1 MSSIFA
7 QYDNT
12 FFPSSANNHNNNKIN
27 PVLSRQTSAETIYT
41 QSQLLQPYDP
51 YSDPYF
57 NQPPPLP
64 PLPQVERKE
73 EIIESLV
80 NYLQSNFEVIDT
92 QLNQQLE
99 LVENVYI
106 FEVKEKSAAGQE
118 QGSPSSSSIQRKSI
132 EALFNK
138 LENIKKQLIFLY
150 LYCDLSEG
158 QSSQQEIQ
166 QHLLPIVQS
175 SSASSPQAAE
185 GQDSLDSRQNI
196 SQNKLLALIQD
207 ILNDPI
213 PHGVQEIAAQNHY
226 EAANKRNPSTH
237 SISSTFSTQSVMK
250 RRLSLL
256 RQEETTPAFFPT
268 LEEQRSSFRNEEEN
282 NSNNNNNTNNQ
293 QEQMRRSSLSQMK
306 LEEPTTTTTTTST
319 STMTRKKSLV
329 INEQNN
335 QSHPPPPPQQSQEGQ
350 QAGQSKA
357 ASIHARLFNENELS
371 VPEEKLEPPSM
382 DVSASVRAA
391 LQAND
396 YNNTISNSTSNLS
409 SPSGQSKF
417 TTDKMLSPAAA
428 DMKNRRKSVLQS
440 VGSNASLLTQTTMS
454 TPTTTKIP
462 GLVVGRK
469 NSLVLVDNKVSNDFR
484 VRKQSLYR
492 SPTTSGE
499 EGASPAGTDNRS
511 YYSGPPMTTD
521 ELNGNNNFG
530 IMKTVSSGDYYDEEE
545 SSSSQRKP
553 FQEMKNNNF
562 DGQEGN
568 PNKVPFTSHSSY
580 QSMDSLPPP
589 PPPPLSSLPSSNTLI
604 SQTTTG
610 SNSSPLKFI
619 HGKVVPSNN
628 NNNNRTQAD
637 TLAAPKLAMTPL
649 EKANDFINRVKMLD
663 SVYLTRN
670 NSSYN
675 PNSLVSATADDLN
688 NGGVSYLHNNTFT
701 GTIYRSET
709 KSKNSPGDSSANS
722 SKKNL
727 TNALTSFMQVIEKC
741 NDTSS
746 RAKLLVNQM
755 EGRSSRS
762 TSPNTSA
769 SSPRFMTHTHSY
781 SGKLSPTSEQKRS
794 HYHEARIRN
803 LANTFQQQSSSPTH
817 SRSPTRN
824 RPMSS
829 TVLSGEVHRKI
840 VSQTTNQV
848 NIQGRSY
855 HNFYDNNE
863 PNNLS
868 NSFQSLYNL
877 NNNSMR
883 SPVNNNNVMT
893 TTTTT
898 TMTSNASVNSKV
910 SSISGG
916 GLGNS
921 PGGVY
926 RGRSKSPRTRYSI
939 HQEHLSTKKSPVA
952 FSFSPKASKR

>member
-12 FFPSSANNHNNNKIN
+12 FFPSSNNNSNHQTNKIN
-27 PVLSRQTSAETIYT
+27 PVLSRQTSAESIYT

-57 NQPPPLP
+57 NQQQTLP

-80 NYLQSNFEVIDT
+80 NYLQSNFEVIDN

-118 QGSPSSSSIQRKSI
+118 QGSSSSSIQRKSI

-175 SSASSPQAAE
+175 SAASSPQAE
-185 GQDSLDSRQNI
+185 GRGSLDSRQN

-213 PHGVQEIAAQNHY
+213 PHGVQEAAVQNHY
-226 EAANKRNPSTH
+226 ETANKRNPSTH

-256 RQEETTPAFFPT
+256 RQEETTPVVFPT
-268 LEEQRSSFRNEEEN
+268 LEEQRSSFRNEEEK
-282 NSNNNNNTNNQ
+282 NSNSNTNTNNQQ
-293 QEQMRRSSLSQMK
+293 QEQMRRRSLSQMK
-306 LEEPTTTTTTTST
+306 IEEPTPTTTTST
-319 STMTRKKSLV
+319 ITRKKSLV

-335 QSHPPPPPQQSQEGQ
+335 QSHPPPPQLHQESQ
-350 QAGQSKA
+350 QAGQSKT

-371 VPEEKLEPPSM
+371 VPEEKLEAPSP
-382 DVSASVRAA
+382 DVSASMRAA
-391 LQAND
+391 LQTHD
-396 YNNTISNSTSNLS
+396 YNNNINNSTSNLS
-409 SPSGQSKF
+409 SPSAQSKF
-417 TTDKMLSPAAA
+417 ATDKMLSPAAA

-492 SPTTSGE
+492 SPTSGE
-499 EGASPAGTDNRS
+499 EGISPAGTDNRS

-521 ELNGNNNFG
+521 ELSNNNFG

-545 SSSSQRKP
+545 SSSQRKP

-562 DGQEGN
+562 DGQDRN
-568 PNKVPFTSHSSY
+568 AMNRSNVPFTSHSSY

-589 PPPPLSSLPSSNTLI
+589 PPPPLSSLPSSNTLL

-675 PNSLVSATADDLN
+675 PNSLASATADDLN

-709 KSKNSPGDSSANS
+709 KSKSSPGDSSANS

-762 TSPNTSA
+762 TSPNTSS

-781 SGKLSPTSEQKRS
+781 SGKLSPTSERKRS
-794 HYHEARIRN
+794 HSREARIRN
-803 LANTFQQQSSSPTH
+803 LANTFQQSSSPSH
-817 SRSPTRN
+817 SQSPTKN

-829 TVLSGEVHRKI
+829 VLSGEVHRKI

-877 NNNSMR
+877 NNTSMR
-883 SPVNNNNVMT
+883 SPVSNNNMMT

-921 PGGVY
+921 PGGGY